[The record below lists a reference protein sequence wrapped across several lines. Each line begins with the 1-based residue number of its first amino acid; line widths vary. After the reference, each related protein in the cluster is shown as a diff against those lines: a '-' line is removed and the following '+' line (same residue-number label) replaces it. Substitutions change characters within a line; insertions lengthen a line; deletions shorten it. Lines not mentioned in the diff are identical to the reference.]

1 MIISMAIPS
10 QAVSRTDD
18 SKRSKAGASSP
29 TPAAIDGQWVLQSIL
44 PLLFAV
50 GVLYAIGTAT
60 IGWGN
65 TLNDR
70 HSFRQSQTATTA
82 YFLID
87 QPLRLAYETPV
98 LGKPWS
104 IPLEFP
110 LYQWIVARI
119 VGLFG
124 TPLDQTGRFVSLVF
138 FLLTTI
144 PLYRIVRAVNVS
156 SQHAWLPLLLFV
168 ISPFYIFWGRTFM
181 IETTA
186 LFFSVSYLAA
196 AMEAKK
202 DSRWAFALV
211 ATALGSLAALVKVTT
226 FLVYLGVVAAL
237 FAASCWQQ
245 WSREHDLTA
254 MRARLLRLGTIVVV
268 PFVVAVAWVKFADAV
283 KAENPFAAAYL
294 TGQTSNN
301 WNYGTV
307 EQKFSGFVWGVIV
320 GRFPEYVG
328 LPQLAWLL
336 LGATLAVTLV
346 HRRRWKETAACLAG
360 WLLGPAVFTNVYFVH
375 DYYANANAIFL
386 IAAIAFAIVG
396 LLEDASTRIA
406 GVVFAAVAIIAAI
419 WGHAVFYL
427 PRQSTNSAEVLE
439 AAEYIRSAT
448 ADDSVIICLSN
459 DWSPLVSYYA
469 RRRALN
475 LPMDG
480 DGKMPREL
488 VADALAR
495 LKGEKIGAVVLVEPV
510 LYPIDVAKEQLREA
524 GIDVPFLNVKG
535 LPKF

>member
-1 MIISMAIPS
+1 MSTERPP
-10 QAVSRTDD
+10 
-18 SKRSKAGASSP
+18 AGPP
-29 TPAAIDGQWVLQSIL
+29 TAIDGEWILACVL

-50 GVLYAIGTAT
+50 SVLYAIGTAS

-70 HSFRQSQTATTA
+70 HSFRQTQTATTA
-82 YFLID
+82 YYLVGK
-87 QPLRLAYETPV
+87 PLNLAYETPII
-98 LGKPWS
+98 GKPWS
-104 IPLEFP
+104 IPMEFQ

-119 VGLFG
+119 VGTFG

-144 PLYRIVRAVNVS
+144 PLYRIVRATGVS
-156 SQHAWLPLLLFV
+156 SQHAWLPLLLFT

-186 LFFSVSYLAA
+186 LFFSVAYLAA
-196 AMEAKK
+196 AIEAKK
-202 DSRWAFALV
+202 DSNWIVVL
-211 ATALGSLAALVKVTT
+211 TAVVLGSLAALAKVTT
-226 FLVYLGVVAAL
+226 FLVYLVVIAAL
-237 FAASCWQQ
+237 VAGAFWQE
-245 WSREHDLTA
+245 WSRDRDITA
-254 MRARLLRLGTIVVV
+254 IRARLLRLGIVVAV
-268 PFVVAVAWVKFADAV
+268 PFLVAVAWVKFADTV

-294 TGQTSNN
+294 TSQTSNN
-301 WNYGTV
+301 WNYGTID
-307 EQKFSGFVWGVIV
+307 QKFSGFVWGVII
-320 GRFPEYVG
+320 GRFPEFIG

-336 LGATLAVTLV
+336 LGATLAVTLI
-346 HRRRWKETAACLAG
+346 HRRRWRETTACLAA
-360 WLLGPAVFTNVYFVH
+360 WLLAPAIFTNVHFVH
-375 DYYANANAIFL
+375 DYYANANGVFL
-386 IAAIAFAIVG
+386 IAATAFAIVG

-406 GVVFAAVAIIAAI
+406 GVVFTAVAITAAI

-427 PRQSTNSAEVLE
+427 PRQSTNSPEVLE

-480 DGKMPREL
+480 EGKMPQAL
-488 VADALAR
+488 VTEALSR

-510 LYPIDVAKEQLREA
+510 LYPVEVAKEQLREA

-535 LPKF
+535 LQKF